1 MQLFNINTVY
11 GLVETLYGITPN
23 ESNFEDIVMNG
34 WSYINNKHTRL
45 YRYVADA
52 DKDGVL
58 DLPCNVDVIE
68 SVHIP
73 MPDAKMTSNKTVFN
87 EINTLFTEG
96 YIDAWKRLED
106 TYWTR
111 GKLVKY
117 DEGNN
122 QLFFARPYKNI
133 MVVYHGIIADEE
145 TGLPLVTDKEIKAL
159 AAYVAYAS
167 LYREG
172 IQKRNPDIIKF
183 AQTIYADW
191 LKLCN
196 AARIPE
202 HLSQNEM
209 DSILDVK
216 TRWDRK
222 QYGRS
227 YKPTL

>member
-11 GLVETLYGITPN
+11 GLVETLYRITPN

-106 TYWTR
+106 PYWTR

-172 IQKRNPDIIKF
+172 IQKRNPDIIQF

>member
-11 GLVETLYGITPN
+11 GLVETLYGITPD

-106 TYWTR
+106 PYWTR

-172 IQKRNPDIIKF
+172 IQKRNPDIIQF

>member
-52 DKDGVL
+52 DENGVL

-106 TYWTR
+106 PYWTR

-122 QLFFARPYKNI
+122 QLFFTRPYKNI

-172 IQKRNPDIIKF
+172 IQKRNPDIMQF

>member
-106 TYWTR
+106 PYWTR

-196 AARIPE
+196 SARIPE

>member
-23 ESNFEDIVMNG
+23 ESNFEDMVMNG

-106 TYWTR
+106 PYWTR

-145 TGLPLVTDKEIKAL
+145 TGLPLITDKEIKAL

-172 IQKRNPDIIKF
+172 IQKRNPDIIQF

>member
-106 TYWTR
+106 PYWTR

-167 LYREG
+167 LYGEG

>member
-106 TYWTR
+106 PYWTR

-172 IQKRNPDIIKF
+172 IQKRNPDIIQF
-183 AQTIYADW
+183 AQTIYSDW

>member
-52 DKDGVL
+52 DENGVL

-106 TYWTR
+106 PYWTR

-172 IQKRNPDIIKF
+172 IQKRNSDIIRF

>member
-106 TYWTR
+106 PYWTR

-172 IQKRNPDIIKF
+172 IQKRNPDIIQF

>member
-52 DKDGVL
+52 DKNGVL

-106 TYWTR
+106 PYWTR

-133 MVVYHGIIADEE
+133 MVVYHGIIVDEE

-172 IQKRNPDIIKF
+172 IQKRNPDIIQF

-202 HLSQNEM
+202 PLSHNEM

>member
-106 TYWTR
+106 PYWTR

-122 QLFFARPYKNI
+122 QLFFTRPYKNI

-172 IQKRNPDIIKF
+172 IQKRNPDIIQF

>member
-106 TYWTR
+106 PYWTR

>member
-11 GLVETLYGITPN
+11 GLVETLYGITPD

-45 YRYVADA
+45 YRYVADT
-52 DKDGVL
+52 DKAGVL

-106 TYWTR
+106 PYWTR

-172 IQKRNPDIIKF
+172 IQKRNPDIMQF

>member
-52 DKDGVL
+52 DENGVL

-106 TYWTR
+106 PYWTR

-172 IQKRNPDIIKF
+172 IQKRNPDIIQF

>member
-106 TYWTR
+106 PYWTR

-172 IQKRNPDIIKF
+172 IQKRNPDIIQF

-191 LKLCN
+191 LKLGN
-196 AARIPE
+196 AAGITE

>member
-106 TYWTR
+106 PYWTR

-159 AAYVAYAS
+159 AAYVAYES

-172 IQKRNPDIIKF
+172 IQKRNPDIIQF
-183 AQTIYADW
+183 AQTIYSDW

>member
-45 YRYVADA
+45 YRYVSDA

-106 TYWTR
+106 PYWTR

-172 IQKRNPDIIKF
+172 IQKRNPDIIQF

>member
-11 GLVETLYGITPN
+11 GLVETLYGITPD

-45 YRYVADA
+45 YRYVADT

-106 TYWTR
+106 PYWTR

-133 MVVYHGIIADEE
+133 MVVYHGVIADEE

-159 AAYVAYAS
+159 AAYVAYVS

-172 IQKRNPDIIKF
+172 IQKRNSDIIQF

>member
-106 TYWTR
+106 PYWTR

-222 QYGRS
+222 QYGR
-227 YKPTL
+227 

>member
-106 TYWTR
+106 PYWTR

-167 LYREG
+167 LYGEG

-183 AQTIYADW
+183 AQTVYADW

>member
-52 DKDGVL
+52 DENGVL

-106 TYWTR
+106 PYWTR

-183 AQTIYADW
+183 AQTVYADW

>member
-52 DKDGVL
+52 DENGVL

-106 TYWTR
+106 PYWTR

-172 IQKRNPDIIKF
+172 IQKRNPDIMQF

>member
-45 YRYVADA
+45 YRYVADT

-96 YIDAWKRLED
+96 YIDA
-106 TYWTR
+106 
-111 GKLVKY
+111 
-117 DEGNN
+117 
-122 QLFFARPYKNI
+122 
-133 MVVYHGIIADEE
+133 
-145 TGLPLVTDKEIKAL
+145 
-159 AAYVAYAS
+159 
-167 LYREG
+167 
-172 IQKRNPDIIKF
+172 
-183 AQTIYADW
+183 
-191 LKLCN
+191 
-196 AARIPE
+196 
-202 HLSQNEM
+202 
-209 DSILDVK
+209 
-216 TRWDRK
+216 
-222 QYGRS
+222 
-227 YKPTL
+227 

>member
-52 DKDGVL
+52 DENGVL
-58 DLPCNVDVIE
+58 DLPCNVNVIE

-106 TYWTR
+106 PYWTR

-172 IQKRNPDIIKF
+172 IQKRNPDIIQF

>member
-106 TYWTR
+106 PYWTR

-159 AAYVAYAS
+159 AAYVAYVS

-172 IQKRNPDIIKF
+172 IQKRNPDIIQF

>member
-106 TYWTR
+106 PYWTR

-172 IQKRNPDIIKF
+172 IQKRNPDIIQF

-191 LKLCN
+191 LKLYN

-216 TRWDRK
+216 TRWDIK